1 MYESGKSDEDELYRT
16 ASLKEYGI
24 FQDKAVAILIN
35 AAQTAMQM
43 GHVYI
48 GSEHVLCGLMSADS
62 ALLKNGFARADLI
75 RKIENTL
82 GKGQATV
89 LTFENF
95 TPRVRRILYNAASLA
110 GSAPAERGS
119 TSVTAEH
126 IKMALYADADCYAVA
141 LLREL
146 GSYPAVRKDIK
157 ELKEVKEEDIFSQ
170 DYKARKT
177 ALERFGKDLTRSAK
191 LGRLDPCIGRD
202 KEIERVIR
210 ILLQRRKNNPCLIG
224 ESGVGKTA
232 IVEGLASKIASGDCP
247 DSLRCKRIFMLDLT
261 SMIAGAKYRGDFE
274 ERIKTVIDEVAADGQ
289 TILFIDEIHGVIGAG
304 AAEGAID
311 AANILKPYL
320 ARGELQ
326 LIGATTIAEYKKY
339 IEKDSALE
347 RRFQPVTV
355 EEPSEDAAI
364 EVLRGLCSRYERH
377 HGVIIKDN
385 ALTAAVR
392 LSARYLN
399 DRFLPDKAIDLIDEA
414 ASGARLAALSPDIQ
428 TKELHAK
435 ISSLETEKT
444 VAICNQDFDKAAEIY
459 KEEQRLRM
467 TLSQQRPPANEIV
480 PIVDEDSI
488 VALVAAQT
496 GVPVAR
502 PGENE
507 SEKLLH
513 LEAALKEYI
522 IGQDEA
528 VNAVSR
534 AIRMH
539 RAGLSES
546 KRPASFL
553 FAGTTGI
560 GKTELA
566 RALSLLLFGNEG
578 GDKRLLRFD
587 MSEYNEAHSL
597 SRLIGSPPGYVGFG
611 ESGQLA
617 DKIRRYPHSVIL
629 FDEAEKAHPDVMNI
643 LLQILDNGQFTA
655 ADGRVCNCKDAVVI
669 LTTNAGGQVGAKLGF
684 GDKSDNSGKITAELR
699 RCFKPEML
707 GRIDEVIVFNQ
718 LTADN
723 LSEICRNE
731 LQNLRRRA
739 LRTGIDL
746 SFGTDVAEKIVEKCG
761 VNGARDLRH
770 IISRDIESLLADH
783 ILRGGKT
790 NVRVTADITGF
801 ALAVD
806 LAKESGRIS

>member
-1 MYESGKSDEDELYRT
+1 MFESGKFNEDDLYRT
-16 ASLKEYGI
+16 AALKDYGV
-24 FQDKAVAILIN
+24 FQEKAVSVLMN

-43 GHVYI
+43 GHMYI
-48 GSEHVLCGLMSADS
+48 GSEHILCGLLSSDS
-62 ALLKNGFARADLI
+62 GILKNGYNRIDLI

-82 GKGQATV
+82 GKGQETV

-95 TPRVRRILYNAASLA
+95 TPRVRRILYNAAAIA
-110 GSAPAERGS
+110 GVAPAERG
-119 TSVTAEH
+119 TKHITAEH
-126 IKMALYADADCYAVA
+126 IKIALCSDIDCYAAV
-141 LLREL
+141 LLREM
-146 GSYPAVRKDIK
+146 GSYPAAKKDIK
-157 ELKEVKEEDIFSQ
+157 ELKELKEEDLFPQ
-170 DYKARKT
+170 DYKSRKP

-191 LGRLDPCIGRD
+191 QGKLDPCIGRD
-202 KEIERVIR
+202 KEIDRVIR

-232 IVEGLASKIASGDCP
+232 IVEGLAGKIAYGDCP
-247 DSLRCKRIFMLDLT
+247 DSLRSKRIFMLDLT

-326 LIGATTIAEYKKY
+326 LIGATTISEYKKY

-355 EEPSEDAAI
+355 EEPSEEAAI
-364 EVLRGLCSRYERH
+364 EVLRGLCSRYEQH
-377 HGVIIKDN
+377 HGVTIKDS

-414 ASGARLAALSPDIQ
+414 ASGARLTALSPDLQ
-428 TKELHAK
+428 TKELHSK

-459 KEEQRLRM
+459 KEEQNLRAI
-467 TLSQQRPPANEIV
+467 LSRQKPPASETL
-480 PIVDEDSI
+480 PIVDEDTI
-488 VALVAAQT
+488 VDLVAAQT
-496 GVPVAR
+496 GVPVSK
-502 PGENE
+502 PGTNE

-513 LEAALKEYI
+513 LESALKEHI

-528 VNAVSR
+528 VCAVAR
-534 AIRMH
+534 AIRKN
-539 RAGLSES
+539 RAGLGER

-553 FAGTTGI
+553 FAGTTGV

-566 RALSLLLFGNEG
+566 RALSLLLFGNNG
-578 GDKRLLRFD
+578 DDKRLLRFD

-643 LLQILDNGQFTA
+643 LLQILDDGQFTA
-655 ADGRVCNCKDAVVI
+655 ADGRVCSCKDAVVI
-669 LTTNAGGQVGAKLGF
+669 LTTNAGGQVGQKLGF
-684 GDKSDNSGKITAELR
+684 GEKTDNNAKIMAELR
-699 RCFKPEML
+699 RCFKPEMI
-707 GRIDEVIVFNQ
+707 GRIDEVIVFNS
-718 LTADN
+718 LTHEN
-723 LSEICRNE
+723 LLEICRNE
-731 LQNLRRRA
+731 LQNLRCRA
-739 LRTGIDL
+739 KNIGIDL
-746 SFGTDVAEKIVEKCG
+746 TFGTDVAEKIASKCKTS
-761 VNGARDLRH
+761 GARDLRH
-770 IISRDIESLLADH
+770 VISREIESLIADH
-783 ILRGGKT
+783 VLRDGKPG
-790 NVRVTADITGF
+790 VRVIGTDEGF
-801 ALAVD
+801 ALRADCVT
-806 LAKESGRIS
+806 ENW